1 MLVYIY
7 PFVLVHYFRDC
18 CAGSH
23 SIRLTWDA
31 PNKKYEYFSIFY
43 KENEANAKK
52 HRTNAQGESTT
63 LENLK
68 SDTEYEIT
76 VRVVE
81 GDDEWTHFKT
91 TKSTIR
97 SSALKLKDEATFL
110 GLVDEKLAIYQMN
123 LIEDDT
129 IPGIKCYTLGM
140 YSSTRTVNSN
150 LNNLKT

>member
-1 MLVYIY
+1 M
-7 PFVLVHYFRDC
+7 FHDFRDC
-18 CAGSH
+18 IAGSH

-52 HRTNAQGESTT
+52 HRTNVEGESTT

-76 VRVVE
+76 VRVVD

-97 SSALKLKDEATFL
+97 SSALKLKGEAKFL
-110 GLVDEKLAIYQMN
+110 GLVDEKPPIYQMN
-123 LIEDDT
+123 LIEDNT
-129 IPGIKCYTLGM
+129 IPGIKRYTLGM

-150 LNNLKT
+150 LNYSKA